1 MLLREL
7 DEKFA
12 DLTDVDLKDDVHFF
26 MHNDSEFYRK
36 VLFPAISALRSKIK
50 GGGTADSS
58 TFKSCIDQAMPVYC
72 KKFNIKEPAEKFLS
86 PEEINELAE
95 QLYHEEK
102 VRIEQG
108 QYDGR
113 TK

>member
-26 MHNDSEFYRK
+26 MHNDSGFYRK
-36 VLFPAISALRSKIK
+36 VLFPVISSLKSKLK
-50 GGGTADSS
+50 GGSKCDEMH
-58 TFKSCIDQAMPVYC
+58 FKPCIEKAMPIYC
-72 KKFNIKEPAEKFLS
+72 KKFNIKEPTEKILS

-95 QLYHEEK
+95 KMFHEEK
-102 VRIEQG
+102 ARVEKG
-108 QYDGR
+108 DYDR
-113 TK
+113 SDK